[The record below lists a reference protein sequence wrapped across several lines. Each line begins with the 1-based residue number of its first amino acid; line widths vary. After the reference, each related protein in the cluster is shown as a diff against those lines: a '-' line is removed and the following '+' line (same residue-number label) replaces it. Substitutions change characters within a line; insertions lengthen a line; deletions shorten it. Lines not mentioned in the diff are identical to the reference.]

1 MNDEPLAPLIGR
13 DEEIGLLRRAYH
25 EVVEGAG
32 ARIVTLVGPTHI
44 GKRRLIEELMVEIR
58 RGPLP
63 TRVYEGRPGAQ
74 STAYGTFARLLRS
87 RFGLTETMDSDTA
100 RTTLHAQVSAVLG
113 DRRVGD
119 VCYFL
124 GELMGLAFAQS
135 PMTRAVAEDPSQA
148 RLLRRAVVR
157 SFVEADAARSPVCL
171 RIDGLHAT
179 DEDSVELLGYL
190 LENLR
195 GKLLVLCTT
204 RPEFLSRHTEWALLA
219 GSRHSVVEIGPVA
232 EDDSIKIMQALLA
245 RCQGGAAPRL
255 VEAAVS
261 MAGGAPGLL
270 EHMVRVFR
278 DSGVLR
284 EDPENPGGS
293 WRVDLDRLA
302 SARLPL
308 TVEDAVQVRIAALA
322 PHERRLL
329 EYAAAMGS
337 VFWLGGLVALGRID
351 REPPELWRPESTDD
365 VSAVENALA
374 DLVTRDYVLKLPDSA
389 FSDEVEYV
397 FKQNLERESISQ
409 LTPAA
414 ASRRYHQTIADWL
427 AQKESVR
434 NQEEYAAML
443 ARHLEH
449 AGSITRAAFT
459 YIEAGN
465 KAREHFAAKRADEY
479 YRKGL
484 ELLGDDDARR
494 RIDALHNHGDVL
506 VLLGRTDEAL
516 LAFREMLGIAYRLG
530 LRSKGGAAHNRL
542 GRLFRDTGS
551 LGPAQ
556 RHFETA
562 LSLFEK
568 AGDQRGVASCR
579 DDIGRLLWM
588 KGEYESALGEMRHA
602 LEMRKNLGD
611 GRSIALSLNNIGL
624 VWRDHGQVPEAREA
638 LESALTIRR
647 ELNDPLGIVE
657 SLNDLGELALDQGEP
672 QQALGLFQ
680 EAQDVATDIGER
692 NRIAVVLT
700 NTGAAHLRLGDAER
714 AILVLTRAEEL
725 CDELG
730 DKLHLAEAKR
740 GLAKAHLAK
749 GELKKARE
757 SIKRSVDLFG
767 QVRSKP
773 HLAMALRT
781 LGEVTGA
788 GAWGDGHEVK
798 AVDYF
803 LRSIAI
809 CQEIGNELEVAKSY
823 RAFSSYVEGSQ
834 HYRHNGDIL
843 REAKKLS
850 LMADE
855 IFQRHQ
861 LGTMSRPG

>member
-1 MNDEPLAPLIGR
+1 
-13 DEEIGLLRRAYH
+13 
-25 EVVEGAG
+25 
-32 ARIVTLVGPTHI
+32 
-44 GKRRLIEELMVEIR
+44 
-58 RGPLP
+58 
-63 TRVYEGRPGAQ
+63 
-74 STAYGTFARLLRS
+74 
-87 RFGLTETMDSDTA
+87 
-100 RTTLHAQVSAVLG
+100 
-113 DRRVGD
+113 
-119 VCYFL
+119 
-124 GELMGLAFAQS
+124 
-135 PMTRAVAEDPSQA
+135 
-148 RLLRRAVVR
+148 
-157 SFVEADAARSPVCL
+157 
-171 RIDGLHAT
+171 
-179 DEDSVELLGYL
+179 
-190 LENLR
+190 
-195 GKLLVLCTT
+195 
-204 RPEFLSRHTEWALLA
+204 
-219 GSRHSVVEIGPVA
+219 
-232 EDDSIKIMQALLA
+232 
-245 RCQGGAAPRL
+245 L

-261 MAGGAPGLL
+261 MAGGAPLLL

-278 DSGVLR
+278 DAGVLLD
-284 EDPENPGGS
+284 DPNDPSGG

-308 TVEDAVQVRIAALA
+308 TVEDAVEVRIAALGA
-322 PHERRLL
+322 SERRLL

-351 REPPELWRPESTDD
+351 RAPPELWRPESTDD
-365 VSAVENALA
+365 VSAVQNALA
-374 DLVTRDYVLKLPDSA
+374 DLVARDYVLKLPDSA

-397 FKQNLERESISQ
+397 FKQNLERESIAQ

-414 ASRRYHQTIADWL
+414 AARRYHQTIADWL

-443 ARHLEH
+443 ARHMEH

-506 VLLGRTDEAL
+506 VLLGRTDEAV

-530 LRSKGGAAHNRL
+530 LRAKGGAAHNRL
-542 GRLFRDTGS
+542 GRLLRDTGS

-562 LSLFEK
+562 LSLFES

-588 KGEYESALGEMRHA
+588 KGEYEAALEEMRHA

-624 VWRDHGQVPEAREA
+624 VWRDHGQVSEAREA

-672 QQALGLFQ
+672 QQALVLFQ

-700 NTGAAHLRLGDAER
+700 NTGAAHLRLGDADR

-850 LMADE
+850 VMADE